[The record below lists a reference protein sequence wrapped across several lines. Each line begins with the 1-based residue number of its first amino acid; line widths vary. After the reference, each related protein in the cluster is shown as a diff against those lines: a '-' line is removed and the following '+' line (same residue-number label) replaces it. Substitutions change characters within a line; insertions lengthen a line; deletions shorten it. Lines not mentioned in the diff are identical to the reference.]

1 MGGAP
6 CIRGTRIPVSRVL
19 QMVAAGMTADQI
31 VEDSPQLTTEGVY
44 EPLLYAGAAVA
55 EPELPLRP
63 TA

>member
-1 MGGAP
+1 
-6 CIRGTRIPVSRVL
+6 
-19 QMVAAGMTADQI
+19 MVAAGMTADQI